1 MRKSRFTE
9 EQIIGILREYEA
21 GAKLDEL
28 CRRHNVSQTTF
39 YKWRAKYG
47 GMTVSDA
54 KRLKSLEDE
63 NRRLKE
69 LLAEALLDN
78 KALKGLLEKTG
89 NACRPTRSGGP
100 GPKRAWAVAASGVQ
114 AGGHLAVARL
124 SPAASAE
131 GARQTA

>member
-9 EQIIGILREYEA
+9 EQLIGILREYEA

-39 YKWRAKYG
+39 HKWQAKYG

-54 KRLKSLEDE
+54 K
-63 NRRLKE
+63 RLKE

-78 KALKGLLEKTG
+78 KALKGLLEK
-89 NACRPTRSGGP
+89 N
-100 GPKRAWAVAASGVQ
+100 W
-114 AGGHLAVARL
+114 
-124 SPAASAE
+124 
-131 GARQTA
+131 